1 MKRLILGAGLFLSLI
16 GNNVMAAT
24 FTENFED
31 AFPNWESRWLVQN
44 SNIQNLYGIGNGRGN
59 NPDGLWLVDGLANGV
74 YDSEISFNST
84 FGASL
89 SSLSLDVNA
98 VAGGTFSAYD
108 MSNNLIY
115 STAMTG
121 NNTYS
126 SSEATYQTIF
136 FQSLNG
142 ISRFVMNGAYIEGN
156 TSVDNFIAVTGVSAV
171 PVPAALFMFA
181 PALLGFMGFRRRAK
195 NLAA

>member
-1 MKRLILGAGLFLSLI
+1 
-16 GNNVMAAT
+16 
-24 FTENFED
+24 
-31 AFPNWESRWLVQN
+31 
-44 SNIQNLYGIGNGRGN
+44 
-59 NPDGLWLVDGLANGV
+59 
-74 YDSEISFNST
+74 
-84 FGASL
+84 
-89 SSLSLDVNA
+89 
-98 VAGGTFSAYD
+98 
-108 MSNNLIY
+108 
-115 STAMTG
+115 MTG